1 MGYEKMDTRL
11 LRQLALGLDVDEAPA
26 AGSGFVSPEEAARR
40 SATARQALELR
51 GSTQE
56 EAPAWLENYLRL
68 LDLGWPWRVACYIA
82 WAASPKRERW
92 PKTQEMLATEV
103 LGLTGARQIATWR
116 EKNPTIDQTIAIMQ
130 AAPLMDHRADI
141 YAALATAAGNADH
154 RNNPD
159 RKLALEILGDYVPR
173 QKMELRRSDDV
184 EDLSQMSEDELARL
198 AGKIQQRDENA

>member
-1 MGYEKMDTRL
+1 MAYEKVDGRL
-11 LRQLALGLDVDEAPA
+11 LRQLALGLDVEEMPQP
-26 AGSGFVSPEEAARR
+26 GSGYVSPDEAARR
-40 SATARQALELR
+40 SAAARQALELK
-51 GSTQE
+51 GATT
-56 EAPAWLENYLRL
+56 EAPAWLDNYLRL

-116 EKNPTIDQTIAIMQ
+116 ERNPTIDQTIAIMQ

-141 YAALATAAGNADH
+141 YAALATAASDADH

-173 QKMELRRSDDV
+173 QKVDMRRSDDV
-184 EDLSQMSEDELARL
+184 EDLSQMSEEELARL
-198 AGKIQQRDENA
+198 AGKIARGDEKA